1 MKFKLDT
8 IRNNYRT
15 AEWEKLAAIG
25 LRASATH
32 IGETTGE
39 TIYTKDDKHE
49 PEIEITAVEQLVQ
62 MVETFGDSLIVSKD
76 TITIYDGY
84 AE

>member
-8 IRNNYRT
+8 ISNNYRT
-15 AEWEKLAAIG
+15 AEWEKLAALG
-25 LRASATH
+25 FRASATH
-32 IGETTGE
+32 IGDGE

-76 TITIYDGY
+76 SITIYDGY

>member
-8 IRNNYRT
+8 ISNNYRT
-15 AEWEKLAAIG
+15 AQWARLAALG
-25 LRASATH
+25 FRASATH
-32 IGETTGE
+32 ISETAGE
-39 TIYTKDDKHE
+39 TIYTKDDKHQ

-84 AE
+84 A